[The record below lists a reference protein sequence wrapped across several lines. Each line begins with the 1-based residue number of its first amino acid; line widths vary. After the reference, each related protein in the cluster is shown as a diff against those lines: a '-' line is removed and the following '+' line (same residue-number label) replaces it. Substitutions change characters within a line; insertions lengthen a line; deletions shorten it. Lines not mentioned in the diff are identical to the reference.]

1 MGWEKIT
8 ELKQPRATWMC
19 LAEWCPILPTEVPNT
34 SWRCASDIFSI
45 GIEAWY
51 WDLRHLSFLITE
63 SLVHSIFVVEIK
75 ARTLQNY
82 SNRLYLT

>member
-1 MGWEKIT
+1 MGWEKKRIT
-8 ELKQPRATWMC
+8 KQKQPRATWMC
-19 LAEWCPILPTEVPNT
+19 LAEWCPICQGSPNA
-34 SWRCASDIFSI
+34 SWHCASDTFSI

-75 ARTLQNY
+75 ARILQK
-82 SNRLYLT
+82 LQ